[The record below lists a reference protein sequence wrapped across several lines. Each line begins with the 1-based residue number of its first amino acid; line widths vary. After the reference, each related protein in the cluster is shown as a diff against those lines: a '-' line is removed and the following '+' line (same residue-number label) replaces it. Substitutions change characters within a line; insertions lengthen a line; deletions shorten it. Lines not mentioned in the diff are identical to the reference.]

1 MERKIM
7 GRKAIVLA
15 ATLLL
20 MAGFTGS
27 RAEKNYG
34 PGVTDTEIK
43 LGQSIPYS
51 GPASA
56 FGVYGRAMVA
66 YFKMLNGRDG
76 INGRKVNLISLDNG
90 FSPPKAVEASRKL
103 VEELGVLAE
112 VGTLGTPTNVAIQKY
127 LNGKR
132 VPQLYVAAGAS
143 RFNDPKTFPWT
154 VPFYTRFE
162 MEARVFGEFILQTK
176 PDAKI
181 AVLYQNDDFGK
192 DYLDGMKKTLGAKA
206 ATMIVAEASYELA
219 DPTVDTQIVALKASG
234 ADILLEFATPK
245 FAALA
250 IRKTY
255 DLGWRPLQIVGQP
268 GSSIESVLRPA
279 GVEKAVGLHTAQLLK
294 DPGDPIFANDPDVI
308 DYAEFMKTWV
318 PDDNPKDTGAI
329 AGYVVAQGV
338 ELALRRCG
346 DELTRDNL
354 RKQATTLDGVRL
366 KMLLPGMLLYNSP
379 DNYAAFHQY
388 QLARFDGNTWVLLG
402 ELITAD

>member
-1 MERKIM
+1 M
-7 GRKAIVLA
+7 
-15 ATLLL
+15 
-20 MAGFTGS
+20 
-27 RAEKNYG
+27 
-34 PGVTDTEIK
+34 
-43 LGQSIPYS
+43 
-51 GPASA
+51 
-56 FGVYGRAMVA
+56 
-66 YFKMLNGRDG
+66 
-76 INGRKVNLISLDNG
+76 SLDNG
-90 FSPPKAVEASRKL
+90 FSPPKALEASRKL

-143 RFNDPKTFPWT
+143 RFNDPKNYPWT

-162 MEARVFGEFILQTK
+162 MEARVFGKFILQTK

-192 DYLDGMKKTLGAKA
+192 DYLDGVKKTLGAKA

-219 DPTVDTQIVALKASG
+219 DPTVDTQIIAFNASG
-234 ADILLEFATPK
+234 ADTLLEFATPK

-294 DPGDPIFANDPDVI
+294 DPGDPIFANDPEVI
-308 DYAEFMKTWV
+308 DYAEFMKTWA
-318 PDDNPKDTGAI
+318 PDDNAQDTGAI
-329 AGYVVAQGV
+329 VGYVVAQGV

-354 RKQATTLDGVRL
+354 LKQATTLDGLRL

-388 QLARFDGNTWVLLG
+388 QLARFDGSTWVLLG